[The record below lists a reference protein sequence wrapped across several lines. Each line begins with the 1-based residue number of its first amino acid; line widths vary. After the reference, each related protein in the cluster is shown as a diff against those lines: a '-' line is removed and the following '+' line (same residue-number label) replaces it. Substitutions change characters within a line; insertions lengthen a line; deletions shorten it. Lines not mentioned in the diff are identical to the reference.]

1 MDPLRH
7 LGGVLAELQPG
18 QEGLGDPV
26 PLGGAQPGQRGEAA
40 VAQRGGQVLV
50 GQDQQGGQVL
60 VAADWT
66 ASFPSA
72 RPV

>member
-1 MDPLRH
+1 VDVDPLGH

-18 QEGLGDPV
+18 QERLGDPV

-60 VAADWT
+60 VAAN
-66 ASFPSA
+66 
-72 RPV
+72 